1 MTKRRTLTRLMR
13 TRIFDST
20 GGMCCLCGLPIHA
33 SRGDK
38 MIIEHL
44 KPLWLGGADDETN
57 MGPAHQACAVAKTV
71 SEAPVKAKTDRIRA
85 SHLGIRKPRT
95 IRAWRKFNGDI
106 VNASRER

>member
-20 GGMCCLCGLPIHA
+20 GGQCCLCKTKIDA
-33 SRGDK
+33 ERGAK
-38 MIIEHL
+38 WIVEHL

-57 MGPAHQACAVAKTV
+57 MGPAHQACAIAKTV
-71 SEAPVKAKTDRIRA
+71 SEAPVKAKGDRIRA

-95 IRAWRKFNGDI
+95 IRSWRKFNGDI
-106 VNASRER
+106 VTASRDR